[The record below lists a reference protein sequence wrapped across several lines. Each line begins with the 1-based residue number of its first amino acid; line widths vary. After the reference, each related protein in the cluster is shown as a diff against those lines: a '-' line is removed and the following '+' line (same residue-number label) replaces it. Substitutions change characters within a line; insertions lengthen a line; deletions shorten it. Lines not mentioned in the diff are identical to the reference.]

1 MSRDI
6 EPAPR
11 QLRVLAV
18 SMAAPNVPGGGG
30 ATRAYHVL
38 SALCEIADVT
48 LIVPS
53 AIAGQGA
60 VSADIAGRCVRVI
73 EPVWPTK
80 AAPSVRNSRVGS
92 WLRLAGVLTRPW
104 QNNWSEFFGY
114 YLQHGM
120 PNLQM
125 ATPSRGLGRL
135 LRLWWKWLARY
146 ANLPPAQ
153 ALFLVNSWGECERV
167 VQSLVQTEQFDVLW
181 CEDSLSYSLAEKLHH
196 RYPGWD
202 LMSDSYNIE
211 FKLRERLRDS
221 ATHEAAADYW
231 DSQISCCRRLEYK
244 IYSKAAVTFVCSDAD
259 ADAGKLFCPQGNF
272 VVIGNG
278 VDTSYFRRCGL
289 AEEHRQPLLL
299 FTGGFGYEPN
309 ADAVVHFVSRI
320 LPAVR
325 LAVPKCRFVF
335 AGRAAGG
342 LFQKLQLADPLV
354 TAIDSPED
362 MRPVFESAT
371 VFVVP
376 LLSGGGTRLK
386 ILEAMAMQL
395 PIVSTAIGAEGI
407 DCNPGE
413 HLLVAGSDEEF
424 AGAVV
429 ELLRDEKR
437 RRTMGEAARTWVC
450 ANMDWKIHREK
461 LKSAMLEYTRSHES
475 ARKSSG

>member
-1 MSRDI
+1 
-6 EPAPR
+6 
-11 QLRVLAV
+11 
-18 SMAAPNVPGGGG
+18 MAAPHVPGGGG
-30 ATRAYHVL
+30 ATRAYHIL

-53 AIAGQGA
+53 SVAGVGA
-60 VSADIAGRCVRVI
+60 VSADLSCRCARVI
-73 EPVWPTK
+73 EPTSPGNT
-80 AAPSVRNSRVGS
+80 APPVRNSRLRS
-92 WLRLAGVLTRPW
+92 WLRLAGVLARPW
-104 QNNWSEFFGY
+104 QNNWSLFFGY

-120 PNLQM
+120 PNLQT
-125 ATPSRGLGRL
+125 ATPSSGLGRL
-135 LRLWWKWLARY
+135 LRLCWKWLAKY

-153 ALFLVNSWGECERV
+153 ALFLVNSWSECEPFLE
-167 VQSLVQTEQFDVLW
+167 SLVQTEEFDVLW
-181 CEDSLSYSLAEKLHH
+181 CEDSLSYSLVSNLHH
-196 RYPGWD
+196 RYPRWD

-231 DSQISCCRRLEYK
+231 DSQVSCCRRLEHR
-244 IYSKAAVTFVCSDAD
+244 IHSAAAVTIVCSEAD
-259 ADAGKLFCPQGNF
+259 AETGRRFCPPGNF

-278 VDTSYFRRCGL
+278 VDTAYFRRCGV
-289 AEEHRQPLLL
+289 AEESRQPLLL

-309 ADAVVHFVSRI
+309 ADAVVHFVARI
-320 LPAVR
+320 LPTVR
-325 LAVPKCRFVF
+325 LAIPNCRFVF
-335 AGRAAGG
+335 AGRAAGV
-342 LFQKLQLADPLV
+342 LDEKLRLTDPLV

-413 HLLVAGSDEEF
+413 HLLVADSDQEF
-424 AGAVV
+424 ARAVV
-429 ELLRDEKR
+429 ELLRDETR
-437 RRTMGEAARTWVC
+437 RQSMGKAARTWVC
-450 ANMDWKIHREK
+450 ANMDWKIHREQ
-461 LKSAMLEYTRSHES
+461 LKKVVLDYAHSHAS
-475 ARKSSG
+475 NLNSSR